1 MKKNIFLIM
10 ALAYV
15 AFTSCYK
22 EDEFPPKP
30 TSSIEFAQESDAELL
45 LDENASTK
53 TVVFNSAKAWTATV
67 VDEDAAWVNVSPASG
82 KGGTVNLAVNVE
94 ANNTPDERKTSILL
108 KSGVTKKTITV
119 NQKPS
124 NSILLSPS
132 TVEMEAKGGN
142 LSLIA
147 KATEACSVSVPSEY
161 QSWISAV
168 VTKSV
173 STTIN
178 LVIAENKTLVSRTGQ
193 FTVSNANGSETVT
206 VKQAGATPA
215 ITLSKSTHDIS
226 EEGGEFT
233 IDVTANV
240 SVSVAV
246 SDTWVVADPANT
258 SSTGVYKFSVLENE
272 AVQARKATIT
282 FENKEHAVTSVLTVN
297 QAGKKDD
304 GSIRILAI
312 GNSFSDDAM
321 EYLYQVLEQAGY
333 TSIKLGNLYIGG
345 CTLATHANNITSGA
359 KSYEYRVNTDGKW
372 TTTASYSSV
381 DAISSDS
388 WDYISLQ
395 QASGSSGMP
404 DTYETSLT
412 TLITKVK
419 ELCPK
424 AKLMWHMTWA
434 YQQNSTHS
442 EFPNYNKDQMTMY
455 NAIVGAVKSKVL
467 AHEEIQFVIPCGTAI
482 QNLRTSL
489 IGDNLT
495 RDGYHLTTD
504 KGRYTAALMWAKQI
518 SGCDLSK
525 ITWRPSGVLFTEKQ
539 MEAIKEAVNN
549 AFEHPYE
556 VTKSTVTEDSEDPNA
571 SLQSVIKNGGY
582 DPAKYQRLEFDLIYP
597 GYYNS
602 NSNIPMTIQTNMK
615 NYAGTRVFTKAELP
629 DGTLIVQKEGYGY
642 RPEGW
647 VVADQKNATR
657 PNNTNV
663 QIVEVNDAWWG
674 DFTLRGFNIFKTGV
688 SDLSTII
695 DEVKDAFGI
704 FVPKQGASNPELEAI
719 LKDKG
724 YNPADY
730 RMLDIKIT
738 TYRYYNS
745 TDKNMLSTPGTNM
758 KNYAATEILPKAMIP
773 NGSIIVQK
781 EGYQYRPEGWTALDA
796 VTSGRPANVTD
807 QIVVVDDA
815 WWREFNYRGFNLA
828 EKGNPTLDDARQEA
842 LLTAF
847 GIYVPAK

>member
-1 MKKNIFLIM
+1 M
-10 ALAYV
+10 ALASV

-45 LDENASTK
+45 LDETAGTK

-67 VDEDAAWVNVSPASG
+67 VDEAATWVNVSPASG

-94 ANNTPDERKTSILL
+94 ANNTPDERKASILL

-132 TVEMEAKGGN
+132 KVEMEAKGG
-142 LSLIA
+142 SLVLLA
-147 KATEACSVSVPSEY
+147 KATESCTVSVPAEC
-161 QSWISAV
+161 QSWISAA

-173 STTIN
+173 TTTISCT
-178 LVIAENKTLVSRTGQ
+178 IAENAGLTPREGKI
-193 FTVSNANGSETVT
+193 TVSNANGSETVT
-206 VKQAGATPA
+206 VKQAAAAPV
-215 ITLSKSTHDIS
+215 ITLSKASHDCS
-226 EEGGEFT
+226 EEGGDFT
-233 IDVTANV
+233 VDVTANV
-240 SVSVAV
+240 PVTVTV
-246 SDTWVVADPANT
+246 SDSWVVADPANASAT
-258 SSTGVYKFSVLENE
+258 KTYKYSVLEND
-272 AVQARKATIT
+272 AVQPRKATIT
-282 FENKEHAVTSVLTVN
+282 FENKEYAVSSVLTVN

-321 EYLYQVLEQAGY
+321 EYLYQMLEQAGY

-345 CTLATHANNITSGA
+345 CTLATHASNITSGA
-359 KSYEYRVNTDGKW
+359 KAYDYRVNVDGKW
-372 TTTASYSSV
+372 NTTPSYSSV
-381 DAISSDS
+381 DAIKSDS

-455 NAIVGAVKSKVL
+455 NAIVNAVKTKVL
-467 AHEEIQFVIPCGTAI
+467 AHSDFKFVIPCGTAI
-482 QNLRTSL
+482 QNLRTSVM
-489 IGDNLT
+489 GDNLT

-504 KGRYTAALMWAKQI
+504 KGRYTAAMMWTKQI
-518 SGCDLSK
+518 TGCDLSK
-525 ITWRPSGVLFTEKQ
+525 ITWRPSGVLFTAKQ
-539 MEAIKEAVNN
+539 IEAIKEAVDN
-549 AFEHPYE
+549 AYEHQFE
-556 VTKSTVTEDSEDPNA
+556 VTESKIKEDTDDPNA
-571 SLQSVIKNGGY
+571 SLESVLKAGGY
-582 DPAKYQRLEFDLIYP
+582 NPSDYSRLQFDLIYP

-602 NSNIPMTIQTNMK
+602 SSNIPMTIQTNMK
-615 NYAGTRVFTKAELP
+615 NYAGTRVFSKAELP
-629 DGTLIVQKEGYGY
+629 DGTLIVQRAGYGY

-647 VVADQKNATR
+647 VVADQKNTSR
-657 PNNTNV
+657 PDNTNV

-674 DFTLRGFNIFKTGV
+674 NFTLRGFNIFKTGV

-695 DEVKDAFGI
+695 DEVKESFGI
-704 FVPKQGASNPELEAI
+704 FIPKGPASNPDLEKI

-730 RMLDIKIT
+730 KMLNIQIT

-745 TDKNMLSTPGTNM
+745 SDKNMLSTPGTNM

-781 EGYQYRPEGWTALDA
+781 DGYQYRPEGWTALDQ
-796 VTSGRPANVTD
+796 VTTGRPANVTD

-828 EKGNPTLDDARQEA
+828 EKGNPVLDDARQEA

-847 GIYVPAK
+847 GIYVPVKK